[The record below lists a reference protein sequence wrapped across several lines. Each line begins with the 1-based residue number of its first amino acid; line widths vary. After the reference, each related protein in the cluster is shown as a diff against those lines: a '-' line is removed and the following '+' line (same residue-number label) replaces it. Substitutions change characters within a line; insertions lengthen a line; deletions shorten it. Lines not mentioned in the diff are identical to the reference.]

1 MEPRRRG
8 QKRYDP
14 DFESFSE
21 SESSES
27 SDFERKRKSRKNRRG
42 QDSGYGDKAR
52 VTRSHSRDRTD
63 EVRKKGTLG
72 GPMPISLAPKEFTDK
87 SDLEHDPAGNPCR
100 FVPFEEIRERVL
112 LPDTYLN
119 SEETGVTTLLPEFN
133 PEQRMDL
140 SYFGFKS
147 ELEKTELASIHDM
160 SDSALTTALESVE
173 EELQRLPELEAL
185 DDTGMIA
192 IPGYATNLTDSIAIN
207 GDVKTFPWHELG
219 KVQKFDVILMDP
231 PWVIARANVT
241 RGVNIEYDQME
252 VSEIAKIP
260 IHHVQ
265 ERGYMFMWVIASQ
278 LSNGILMLKK
288 WGYKLVSV
296 INWIKVSRYGKY
308 MPSHGYYV
316 QHNKE
321 TLIIGLKGEPPEE
334 MNKEEFQSCVIQT
347 REVRQSHKP
356 EELYEMIEKMFPGQ
370 MYLEI
375 FARPHNLRSGWVS
388 FGIELPT

>member
-1 MEPRRRG
+1 MESGRRARR
-8 QKRYDP
+8 QKRSDP
-14 DFESFSE
+14 DFESFSDTD
-21 SESSES
+21 SSES
-27 SDFERKRKSRKNRRG
+27 SDYECKRRPRKGGRRG
-42 QDSGYGDKAR
+42 HDSSYKDKPR
-52 VTRSHSRDRTD
+52 VSRSHSRDD
-63 EVRKKGTLG
+63 YKKKGNLG

-100 FVPFEEIRERVL
+100 FVPFEEIWDRVL
-112 LPDTYLN
+112 LPDTYMN
-119 SEETGVTTLLPEFN
+119 ASESGVTTLLPNFHPDE
-133 PEQRMDL
+133 RRDL

-147 ELEKTELASIHDM
+147 ELEKTELATIHDM
-160 SDSALTTALESVE
+160 SD
-173 EELQRLPELEAL
+173 EELQVALAAIETEIAEMPEMQGL
-185 DDTGMIA
+185 DETAMIA
-192 IPGYATNLTDSIAIN
+192 IPGYAT
-207 GDVKTFPWHELG
+207 K
-219 KVQKFDVILMDP
+219 
-231 PWVIARANVT
+231 VIARANVT

-260 IHHVQ
+260 MHHVQ
-265 ERGYMFMWVIASQ
+265 DRGYLFMWVIASQ

-321 TLIIGLKGEPPEE
+321 TLVIGLKGEPPEE
-334 MNKEEFQSCVIQT
+334 MNKEEFESCIIQT